1 MHGNFI
7 PAPLPP
13 RLAWQRSSLA
23 GGRRAGAAMEAGQV
37 SAWWASARRLWSW
50 GTGFPCASSAPWQR
64 LLEVPGLGR
73 SSHPSPV
80 PPSQA
85 KQEACVRAAVGL
97 RRAAGSGLQES
108 FRVVNEDSSRLI
120 FVDKADKGIQEGC
133 FTFDGVFSLDTGQ
146 DQVFSELVRPLLA
159 MVPLGYS
166 VSLLLW
172 EAPGAGTKPQGAG
185 QHHSIIQQEP
195 EPPGPGGER
204 LRTVSLVQLCADGRA
219 RDLLCP
225 RNQALPVLDV
235 PPLGLM
241 VQEASEIRVSS
252 SAAASSIYAKGL
264 AGPALPQGCSQQS
277 QAEQQAAACAS
288 LFTLTLEQDLEGC
301 QRRRSAVRIV
311 EFPRGAG
318 PCVEP
323 LAPLRRA
330 LAPGELP
337 DDAGSLPWVLKRT
350 LEGNNLTFL
359 LLCLAL
365 PDASGEE
372 ILAALSL
379 AEQARG
385 LAKTVSATHWDPA
398 EAAGRQRA
406 AIRELRAQLLA
417 SRHHATQQSL
427 ARQLGRALGEL
438 QVLKSQSWEKKKAM
452 AEACEGS
459 SSQPPEA
466 QGRIPLQLGR
476 DEPLTDHVLT
486 DMLRS
491 QEVPDRG
498 IPKPDGDIPGV
509 GPLCSDQS
517 SPGRFDGLSASEGAA
532 PGGKPLQRGGSRT
545 QEPSCT
551 AGVAGAAGSWALA
564 PRPTMEQQFAAA
576 KARRQR
582 LQEQHQRLIQQEAL
596 RLEEQAGSQEDAPR
610 WPQERALLAL
620 QLEARR
626 REQAEAEKDLEAL
639 WQQQR
644 WEAET
649 HKHHVLQVFR
659 AYRGLWEEQT
669 EARERRYRKLL
680 QETLQ
685 DAISL
690 SAQNQQLRAQRQ
702 PGSTERAVQTE
713 PGGRAGP

>member
-185 QHHSIIQQEP
+185 QHHSIIQQVIEAFFQEP

-466 QGRIPLQLGR
+466 QGSAPSAVTRAARGALMDSPPAREQPQGGSLCNV
-476 DEPLTDHVLT
+476 EAAEH
-486 DMLRS
+486 RS
-491 QEVPDRG
+491 QAAQLAWPARRG
-498 IPKPDGDIPGV
+498 A
-509 GPLCSDQS
+509 GPWHRARQWS
-517 SPGRFDGLSASEGAA
+517 SSLRLPR
-532 PGGKPLQRGGSRT
+532 PGGSGCRSSTSGSSSRKP
-545 QEPSCT
+545 
-551 AGVAGAAGSWALA
+551 
-564 PRPTMEQQFAAA
+564 
-576 KARRQR
+576 
-582 LQEQHQRLIQQEAL
+582 
-596 RLEEQAGSQEDAPR
+596 
-610 WPQERALLAL
+610 
-620 QLEARR
+620 
-626 REQAEAEKDLEAL
+626 
-639 WQQQR
+639 
-644 WEAET
+644 
-649 HKHHVLQVFR
+649 
-659 AYRGLWEEQT
+659 
-669 EARERRYRKLL
+669 
-680 QETLQ
+680 
-685 DAISL
+685 
-690 SAQNQQLRAQRQ
+690 
-702 PGSTERAVQTE
+702 
-713 PGGRAGP
+713 